1 MLKADRGGKKDR
13 EGRKVEEEEE
23 QNREV
28 ISLKDICRG
37 SF

>member
-1 MLKADRGGKKDR
+1 MLKADRGGKKDG

-23 QNREV
+23 RNREV